1 MKGRIQFLEI
11 FTPEQVEQV
20 HASALQVLEET
31 GIALP
36 QKDILEFLHDAGA
49 SVDFDSHLV
58 RMPAQL
64 VEDSIRKAPPRFT
77 LYARKPDK
85 CLDMNGTDTYF
96 SGPNAAI
103 NIIDLEGNRR
113 PATVEDGEKFAKLV
127 DVLPNYDIS
136 TGGVY
141 PPGLADVELELW
153 SYMVSLVHSTKPI
166 LAASTS
172 RQCARSIMQMAEV
185 AAEFSELEQEQLPLI
200 AIVNTTS
207 PLYNTPREL
216 DAFLEY
222 VRRGVPVIIAPEP
235 QAGATAPATLAGT
248 FVQHTAEFLA
258 HAAAAQ
264 LINPGVP
271 IVYGTVASVFDMR
284 KGMLPYGAPEAD
296 LFGIATAQMARRY
309 NIPSRGTGGTSD
321 ANALGMQAGV
331 ESLMS
336 ILCCHLAG
344 ITYVNH
350 AGGEL
355 ENSLAASYE
364 KTVVDDEII
373 AMSKRLV
380 RGIELSPAT
389 IALDV
394 IGEVGARG
402 NFLSHA
408 HTLQHFR
415 REHFIPAIWDRDRF
429 TRWEETGRK
438 RVEERARDRV
448 AGLLDS
454 YEPDPLPR
462 QALDEIEKIY
472 AALRGN
478 GRSK

>member
-1 MKGRIQFLEI
+1 VNNRINFLEV
-11 FTPEQVEQV
+11 FTAGQVEQI
-20 HASALQVLEET
+20 HTAALQIIEEI
-31 GIALP
+31 GIVLP
-36 QKDILEFLHDAGA
+36 QRDILEYLDHAGA
-49 SVDFDSHLV
+49 SVDFDSQLV
-58 RMPAQL
+58 CIPAQV
-64 VEDSIRKAPPRFT
+64 VENSIRQAPSRFT

-85 CLDMNGTDTYF
+85 CLDINGIDTYF

-103 NIIDLEGNRR
+103 NIIDLAGERR

-141 PPGLADVELELW
+141 PPGLADIQLEVW
-153 SYMVSLVHSTKPI
+153 SYMVSLIHSTKPI

-172 RQCARSIMQMAEV
+172 RECAQTIIRMAEV
-185 AAEFSELEQEQLPLI
+185 AADCSQLTADQLPLI

-207 PLYNTPREL
+207 PLFNTPREL

-222 VRRGVPVIIAPEP
+222 IRHGVPIIIAPET
-235 QAGATAPATLAGT
+235 QAGATGPATLAGT
-248 FVQHTAEFLA
+248 FVLHTAEFLA
-258 HAAAAQ
+258 HATVAQ

-284 KGMLPYGAPEAD
+284 KTILPYGAPEAD
-296 LFGIATAQMARRY
+296 LFNIATAQMARRY
-309 NIPSRGTGGTSD
+309 GIPSRGTGGTAD

-336 ILCCHLAG
+336 ILSCHLAG

-364 KTVVDDEII
+364 KTIIDDEII

-380 RGIELSPAT
+380 RGIDVTPASV
-389 IALDV
+389 ALDV
-394 IGEVGARG
+394 VKEVGPRG
-402 NFLSHA
+402 DFLSHE
-408 HTLQHFR
+408 HTLKNFR
-415 REHFIPAIWDRDRF
+415 QEQYIPEIWDRDRF
-429 TRWEETGRK
+429 GRWEESGKK
-438 RVEERARDRV
+438 RVEERAHDRV
-448 AGLLDS
+448 DDLLTK
-454 YEPDPLPR
+454 YEPEPLPR
-462 QALDEIEKIY
+462 EALNEISKIY
-472 AALRGN
+472 NAIR
-478 GRSK
+478 R

>member
-1 MKGRIQFLEI
+1 MTTRIRFLEI
-11 FTPEQVEQV
+11 FTSEQVEQI
-20 HASALQVLEET
+20 HSSALQVIEET
-31 GIALP
+31 GLVLP
-36 QKDILEFLHDAGA
+36 QAEILKHLDDAGA
-49 SVDFDSHLV
+49 AVDFETHRV
-58 RMPAQL
+58 RMPPQL
-64 VEDSIRKAPPRFT
+64 VEDSIRKAPPCFT
-77 LYARKPDK
+77 LYARKLEK
-85 CLDMNGTDTYF
+85 CLEMNGVDTYF

-113 PATVEDGEKFAKLV
+113 PATVEDGETFAKLV

-141 PPGLADVELELW
+141 PPGLADVELEVW
-153 SYMVSLVHSTKPI
+153 SYMVSLIHSTKPV

-172 RQCARSIMQMAEV
+172 RQCARTIMQMAEV
-185 AAEFSELEQEQLPLI
+185 AVAFSELEPHQLPLI

-222 VRRGVPVIIAPEP
+222 VRRGVPIIIAPEP
-235 QAGATAPATLAGT
+235 QAGATSPVTLAGT
-248 FVQHTAEFLA
+248 LVQHTAEFLA
-258 HAAAAQ
+258 HAAIAQ

-284 KGMLPYGAPEAD
+284 RGMLPYGAPEAD
-296 LFGIATAQMARRY
+296 LFSIAIAQMARFY
-309 NIPSRGTGGTSD
+309 NIPSRGTGGTAD

-336 ILCCHLAG
+336 ILSCHMAG

-364 KTVVDDEII
+364 KTIVDDEII

-380 RGIELSPAT
+380 RGIEISSGSL
-389 IALDV
+389 ALDV
-394 IGEVGARG
+394 IKDVGPRG
-402 NFLSHA
+402 TFLSHG
-408 HTLQHFR
+408 HTLKHFR
-415 REHFIPAIWDRDRF
+415 TEHFIPTLWDRDRF
-429 TRWEETGRK
+429 VRWEESGRK
-438 RVEERARDRV
+438 KVEEQARDRV
-448 AGLLDS
+448 GSLLAE

-462 QALDEIEKIY
+462 EALDEISRIY
-472 AALRGN
+472 AAI
-478 GRSK
+478 KK